1 MPRTEKQPAEE
12 VRANRAKLK
21 YKKVDGDRWIIDTSH
36 KLGSVRLMSDSS
48 HLLFFTRLRLYLSC
62 TFPRR
67 ALVSLT
73 TAVLER
79 HCKWTQRVVGY
90 KLLLRKAEAQAKE
103 SQRAQA
109 KPDVIID
116 RDGHQ

>member
-1 MPRTEKQPAEE
+1 MTA
-12 VRANRAKLK
+12 
-21 YKKVDGDRWIIDTSH
+21 
-36 KLGSVRLMSDSS
+36 
-48 HLLFFTRLRLYLSC
+48 
-62 TFPRR
+62 
-67 ALVSLT
+67 
-73 TAVLER
+73 AVLER

-103 SQRAQA
+103 SQPAQA

>member
-1 MPRTEKQPAEE
+1 MRRNRPLLPPKLAADEQGAALP
-12 VRANRAKLK
+12 VR
-21 YKKVDGDRWIIDTSH
+21 S
-36 KLGSVRLMSDSS
+36 
-48 HLLFFTRLRLYLSC
+48 
-62 TFPRR
+62 PRR
-67 ALVSLT
+67 AVVSLT

>member
-1 MPRTEKQPAEE
+1 M
-12 VRANRAKLK
+12 
-21 YKKVDGDRWIIDTSH
+21 
-36 KLGSVRLMSDSS
+36 
-48 HLLFFTRLRLYLSC
+48 
-62 TFPRR
+62 
-67 ALVSLT
+67 T

-90 KLLLRKAEAQAKE
+90 KLLLRKAEAQAKQ
-103 SQRAQA
+103 SQPAQA